1 MSADLP
7 AAAGAVAA
15 PVGRGWRA
23 LAAAGAAAYA
33 GFIYWLSS
41 RPDPLPFVPKGVFS
55 HDKVVH
61 ASAYAVLGALLA
73 LALAGTR
80 LARGRRRLLATAV
93 VLASLYGAS
102 DEWHQAHVPHR
113 QPDAFDW
120 AADSAGALAGA
131 ALAAAFLRRRS
142 RAG

>member
-1 MSADLP
+1 MSADLQ
-7 AAAGAVAA
+7 AGAGTVGA
-15 PVGRGWRA
+15 PVGRAWRT
-23 LAAAGAAAYA
+23 LAAAAALAYA
-33 GFIYWLSS
+33 GLIFWLSS

-55 HDKVVH
+55 HDKIVH

-80 LARGRRRLLATAV
+80 LARGRRLLAAAV

-102 DEWHQAHVPHR
+102 DEWHQAHVPNR

-120 AADSAGALAGA
+120 AADTAGALAGA